1 MSALAGVNNALNTA
15 LRFNQMREQNEY
27 RDTLKQK
34 AQLDITTATA
44 NQSYQM
50 LSAANLIDTVGN
62 LNEPA
67 VRRVLAGDGSAQE
80 KMALG
85 SLFNNLNPE
94 QTQNMQVGLS
104 YDPKTKMVSAPTL
117 TTDPQT
123 GEQTPGAITVD
134 GSSEPN
140 SEVAR
145 LSVGDAFSNLKGLY
159 ATSVLSKQD
168 LLDVDDMRRNNTLY
182 RPEIAL
188 TQSKLIDDLA
198 FNPEVQRGVLGEL
211 ARLERDEDKLE
222 FAVAF
227 NLDYLDKDPQG
238 VVLGL
243 ADSYDETALKKVYDM
258 VQAEGIQDP
267 RQVAKL
273 PINKQIQVFAA
284 SVASMPDGEAKNKAA
299 RKYGDLIQAGLLSN
313 QDTPDAN
320 KMADLAKEDRQ
331 TGSEMLKDMGKTTQA
346 LTTAILNNEK
356 NIEETIRFN
365 AQQKEKEGFLYDDD
379 DIQPEKSF
387 VTAVRDPEILK
398 PMQQMLTELEL
409 ANQSG
414 KPGVIKKART
424 NLQDGVARLIGTI
437 GNQVTNESLSAIP
450 FGLGDGVDVA
460 LTNWWNNRT
469 KAQQT
474 IATMGGRLRL
484 SEDGNSYGIASVA
497 GNSDINKNPVPAT
510 VVAAILGPELEQ
522 VLRASLEN
530 NDSTRF

>member
-1 MSALAGVNNALNTA
+1 MSVLAGVNNALNTA

-34 AQLDITTATA
+34 AQLDIDTATA
-44 NQSYQM
+44 NQTLQG
-50 LSAANLIDTVGN
+50 LSATNLVDDVGG

-67 VRRVLAGDGSAQE
+67 FLRVLRGEGSPEE
-80 KMALG
+80 KLAIGNIKRNM
-85 SLFNNLNPE
+85 SPE
-94 QTQNMQVGLS
+94 QFQNTDIGLS
-104 YDPKTKMVSAPTL
+104 FDSATGMVSAPTL
-117 TTDPQT
+117 TTNPET
-123 GEQTPGAITVD
+123 GERTPGAITVD
-134 GSSEPN
+134 GSSEPT

-145 LSVGDAFSNLKGLY
+145 LSPEDAFANLKALY
-159 ATSVLSKQD
+159 TNHVLSKQD
-168 LLDVDDMRRNNTLY
+168 LLDVNDMRRNNTLY

-188 TQSKLIDDLA
+188 TLSKLIDDLA
-198 FNPEVQRGVLGEL
+198 PTPEVQRGVLGEL
-211 ARLERDEDKLE
+211 SRLERDEDRLE
-222 FAVAF
+222 FAIAF

-243 ADSYDETALKKVYDM
+243 ADSYDETSLKKVYDM

-267 RQVAKL
+267 RQVARL

-299 RKYGDLIQAGLLSN
+299 RKYGDLIQAGLMSN
-313 QDTPDAN
+313 QDIPDAN
-320 KMADLAKEDRQ
+320 KRADLREEDRK
-331 TGSEMLKDMGKTTQA
+331 TSSDMLRDMGKTTQA

-356 NIEETIRFN
+356 NIQETLRFN
-365 AQQKEKEGFLYDDD
+365 AQQQGKEGFFYDDD
-379 DIQPEKSF
+379 DIQPEKSL

-414 KPGVIKKART
+414 KPGVIKKAQT
-424 NLQDGVARLIGTI
+424 NLQDGVARLIGAV

-474 IATMGGRLRL
+474 IGTMGGRLRL
-484 SEDGNSYGIASVA
+484 SEDGNSYGISSVA

-522 VLRASLEN
+522 ALRASLKN